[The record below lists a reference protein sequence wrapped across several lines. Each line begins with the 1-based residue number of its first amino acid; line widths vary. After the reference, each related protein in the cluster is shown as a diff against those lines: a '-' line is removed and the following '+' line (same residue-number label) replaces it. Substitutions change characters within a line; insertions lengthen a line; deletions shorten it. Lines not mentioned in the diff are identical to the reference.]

1 MAIIHTPAVTPPVP
15 NRIRRP
21 VEEPPARFRLTLSS
35 HGRHCAL
42 VATGTLDASSSV
54 VVDSQHDQLVCAGF
68 DDVVLD
74 LTGLRRI
81 DESGAVALAELWA
94 RLRNSGVVCR
104 VLGLHP
110 VFAESPL
117 ELLLFIRSSGAQVLT
132 GTLRSLPRPV

>member
-1 MAIIHTPAVTPPVP
+1 MAIIHTPTVTSPVP

-21 VEEPPARFRLTLSS
+21 AEEPPARFHLTLRS
-35 HGRHCAL
+35 HGRHCTL
-42 VATGTLDASSSV
+42 IATGTLDASSSV
-54 VVDSQHDQLVCAGF
+54 AVDSQHDQLVCAGF

-81 DESGAVALAELWA
+81 DESGAVALAQLWA
-94 RLRNSGVVCR
+94 RLRSSGVVCR

-110 VFAESPL
+110 VFADSPL

-132 GTLRSLPRPV
+132 GSLRSLP